1 MSYYVFSIGWYLSN
15 DFYSLIF
22 FNFPVFI
29 LLLSLQP
36 IFKSWQK
43 KKPAC
48 LCHRKGTCK
57 NTYHVRI
64 KNQACQ
70 QYNNFAQSRVAVNE
84 LSLHE
89 PPGLWSTGIHPEI
102 WRTWS
107 IAARM
112 CSLQKGNGIIIDSHF
127 KNTTRTLKIKALIPE
142 TYWPKLVVFQTFP
155 PIHEKWRNIKN
166 NTLTLSTSNGI
177 NSELGCS
184 STSDLTKKKIRPL
197 EQMQKSC
204 LSFKV

>member
-22 FNFPVFI
+22 FNFLVFLYSCIYFI
-29 LLLSLQP
+29 LVAAAHFQVMT
-36 IFKSWQK
+36 K
-43 KKPAC
+43 KKPA
-48 LCHRKGTCK
+48 CHRKGTCK
-57 NTYHVRI
+57 NAYVRI

-70 QYNNFAQSRVAVNE
+70 QYNNFAQSEVAVNE

-127 KNTTRTLKIKALIPE
+127 KNTTRTLKIKAVIPE
-142 TYWPKLVVFQTFP
+142 TYWPKLVVFQSRLERVNEFKFASTFTWKAK
-155 PIHEKWRNIKN
+155 EY
-166 NTLTLSTSNGI
+166 
-177 NSELGCS
+177 
-184 STSDLTKKKIRPL
+184 
-197 EQMQKSC
+197 
-204 LSFKV
+204 